1 MESEGGKGSVRP
13 RTRGSLVRGG
23 QVRWRARAAAPGAG
37 SSWTRWA
44 PGRVRQEA
52 EGPEGL
58 GCGPKRDEGGPVTG
72 GGEGVGLGAEC
83 KEAW

>member
-1 MESEGGKGSVRP
+1 M
-13 RTRGSLVRGG
+13 
-23 QVRWRARAAAPGAG
+23 RWTVRAAAPGVG

-58 GCGPKRDEGGPVTG
+58 GCGPKRDEGGPVTWG
-72 GGEGVGLGAEC
+72 R
-83 KEAW
+83 